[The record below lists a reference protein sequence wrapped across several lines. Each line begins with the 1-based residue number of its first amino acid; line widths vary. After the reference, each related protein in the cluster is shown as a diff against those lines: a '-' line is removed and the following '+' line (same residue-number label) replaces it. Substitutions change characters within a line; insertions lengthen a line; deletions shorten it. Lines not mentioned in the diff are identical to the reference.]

1 MGLGRFLVSIPGWLS
16 INRVNLGK
24 IRVDRAVIRNSTRS
38 LTTVPPSTTPPNED
52 DRSPRKKKL
61 FSAFTTVLAAGGLV
75 YAYKT
80 DLNLEYTAHCAED
93 QCKKCED
100 SACLRRMDKEEELIA
115 KANQELEKALKDVK
129 PKAQEATEAALKAY
143 CEASELIKQFM
154 DKAYCAIENDSLDSP
169 QFEEVWC
176 DVYETAVK
184 RCEKVKDAMTKGQC
198 AWELLCRLREVIENG
213 KNCKYTQCN
222 PLLIT
227 AEETLLCAERELLN
241 AKNKMDCIQSES
253 RLVEQY
259 RNLVEDFRRD
269 LKAELESLLAAED
282 CKSTLTENEA
292 VMVLTHAYK
301 KVLRVQKELAQVQVC
316 SGKVPPKMQQT
327 LC

>member
-1 MGLGRFLVSIPGWLS
+1 
-16 INRVNLGK
+16 
-24 IRVDRAVIRNSTRS
+24 
-38 LTTVPPSTTPPNED
+38 
-52 DRSPRKKKL
+52 
-61 FSAFTTVLAAGGLV
+61 
-75 YAYKT
+75 
-80 DLNLEYTAHCAED
+80 
-93 QCKKCED
+93 
-100 SACLRRMDKEEELIA
+100 MDKEEELIA

-129 PKAQEATEAALKAY
+129 PKAQEATESALKAY
-143 CEASELIKQFM
+143 CEAAELIKLFM

-169 QFEEVWC
+169 QFEEIWC

-269 LKAELESLLAAED
+269 LKAEVESLLSSDE
-282 CKSTLTENEA
+282 CKTTLTENECA
-292 VMVLTHAYK
+292 MVLTHAYK

-316 SGKVPPKMQQT
+316 SGKVPTKMQQT

>member
-1 MGLGRFLVSIPGWLS
+1 MGLGRLLVGIPSW
-16 INRVNLGK
+16 ITRVGAGK
-24 IRVDRAVIRNSTRS
+24 VRLDAVSHHNSTRALS
-38 LTTVPPSTTPPNED
+38 TIPPRAVPPNDD
-52 DRSPRKKKL
+52 DRSPRRKKL
-61 FSAFTTVLAAGGLV
+61 VAAFGTVLAASGLAL
-75 YAYKT
+75 AYKVYQ
-80 DLNLEYTAHCAED
+80 DDFSVEYKAQCAED
-93 QCKKCED
+93 DCKKCED
-100 SACLRRMDKEEELIA
+100 STCLRRMDKEEELIA

-143 CEASELIKQFM
+143 CEASDLIKQFM
-154 DKAYCAIENDSLDSP
+154 DKAYCAIENDNLDSP

-184 RCEKVKDAMTKGQC
+184 RCEKVKDAMNKGQC

-282 CKSTLTENEA
+282 CRSTFTENECA
-292 VMVLTHAYK
+292 MVLTHAYK
-301 KVLRVQKELAQVQVC
+301 KVLRVQKELAQVQGADDC
-316 SGKVPPKMQQT
+316 GKPKDS
-327 LC
+327 CC